1 MDSSL
6 YFDYCAT
13 TPLHSKVR
21 EAMLPTLAETY
32 GNPSSMHGFGR
43 KARAEVEKAR
53 NLVATGLG
61 SSPEDIIFTSGATE
75 ANNLALIGTL
85 KTLAPKKNHLIVSSI
100 EHHAVLHTAEA
111 MADSGLQVTYLPVDH
126 QGLVSI
132 ADLES
137 AIRPETGLVSIM
149 MVNNE
154 VGSLQDMTKICSL
167 TRKKGVIFHTD
178 AVQAVPFFEID
189 VEEMGVDLL
198 SLSAHKMYGP
208 KGVGALFIRKDLEI
222 SPLLFGGEQERKIR
236 PGTENVPGIV
246 GLGAAMTLRNDDL
259 LNRRKRL
266 SKIRKIL
273 IKGLQE
279 INSEITINGAQNQT
293 APHVIS
299 ASFPEVDGELLLFHL
314 SQKGVAVSL
323 GSACTSEAIEPS
335 HVLAAMGIP
344 IKKIEGTVRISIG
357 CPTSEEDV
365 KAMLRILPEVVDL
378 SIIDN

>member
-1 MDSSL
+1 
-6 YFDYCAT
+6 
-13 TPLHSKVR
+13 
-21 EAMLPTLAETY
+21 MLTTLAETY

-53 NLVATGLG
+53 NLVANGLG

-111 MADSGLQVTYLPVDH
+111 MADSGLQVTYLPVDQ

-154 VGSLQDMTKICSL
+154 VGSLQDVTKIGAL

-246 GLGAAMTLRNDDL
+246 GLGAAMALRNDDL
-259 LNRRKRL
+259 LNRRERL

-357 CPTSEEDV
+357 CPTAEEDV

>member
-1 MDSSL
+1 
-6 YFDYCAT
+6 
-13 TPLHSKVR
+13 
-21 EAMLPTLAETY
+21 MLPALEETY

-53 NLVATGLG
+53 NLVAAGLG

-75 ANNLALIGTL
+75 ANNLALIGTF
-85 KTLAPKKNHLIVSSI
+85 KALAPNKNHLIVSSI

-111 MADSGLQVTYLPVDH
+111 MADSGIQATYLPVD
-126 QGLVSI
+126 QEGLVSI

-154 VGSLQDMTKICSL
+154 VGSLQDVTKIGAL
-167 TRKKGVIFHTD
+167 TKKRGVVFHTD

-208 KGVGALFIRKDLEI
+208 KGIGALFIRKDLEI
-222 SPLLFGGEQERKIR
+222 SPLLFGGAQERKLR

-246 GLGAAMTLRNDDL
+246 GLGAAMALRNDDL
-259 LNRRKRL
+259 HNRRERL
-266 SKIRKIL
+266 TKLRELL
-273 IKGLQE
+273 INRLKE
-279 INSEITINGAQNQT
+279 INPEITINGANNQT

-299 ASFPEVDGELLLFHL
+299 ASFPRLDGEFLLFHL

-323 GSACTSEAIEPS
+323 GSACTSEEIEPS
-335 HVLAAMGIP
+335 HVLTAMSIP
-344 IKKIEGTVRISIG
+344 IKEIEGTVRISIG
-357 CPTSEEDV
+357 EPTTEEDV
-365 KAMLRILPEVVDL
+365 KALLRILPEVVDL
-378 SIIDN
+378 SIIKN